1 MKSSSIET
9 ICQVNQSASF
19 EMEIQGPMLPQKGL
33 LGKFLTELSRKDHCI
48 WIEWL
53 LCAINENKL
62 FGKNGEVTGHKT
74 LSTIGHHS

>member
-33 LGKFLTELSRKDHCI
+33 LGKFLTELSRKDHCT

-53 LCAINENKL
+53 LCDISENKL
-62 FGKNGEVTGHKT
+62 FGKNCEVTGHKT